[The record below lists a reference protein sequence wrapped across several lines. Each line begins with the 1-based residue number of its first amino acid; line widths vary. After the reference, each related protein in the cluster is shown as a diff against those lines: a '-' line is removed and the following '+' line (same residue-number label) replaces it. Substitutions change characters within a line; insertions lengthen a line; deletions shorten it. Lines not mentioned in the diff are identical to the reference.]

1 MRKQRNLS
9 RERRKQNQEKSKTPL
24 VKWMETQ
31 FDNESKRNHYCEE
44 QYIDISAGFELE
56 NFDTYYSKRRAN
68 LKKQLMII
76 FNVPIVSEAESRAL
90 EEQRS
95 EEESII
101 TPEGKTIAEA
111 AVSVVINHPEGLTCK
126 QIYEEI
132 IAQNLYNFKAENP
145 ESVLRIEIRRRCQ
158 NVEISKSYET
168 KLFRIVKEEG
178 GEIYYGI
185 TFSD

>member
-1 MRKQRNLS
+1 
-9 RERRKQNQEKSKTPL
+9 
-24 VKWMETQ
+24 
-31 FDNESKRNHYCEE
+31 
-44 QYIDISAGFELE
+44 
-56 NFDTYYSKRRAN
+56 
-68 LKKQLMII
+68 MII